1 MRKVITTI
9 PFLLCFA
16 ICSGCATIVS
26 DKETFT
32 QIDSFPS
39 KAECVVEGKN
49 YKQIITTP
57 ANLTLPAK
65 AAPIAISCNIDG
77 YHTGIER
84 IDTKMDGWTFG
95 NILFGGVIGVIV
107 DASTKAGHK
116 FPENVVVTLYRKTFT
131 TQEELDAWYDKQE
144 KDINDKIDLQIS
156 ENKTKSDTET
166 AEKKNK
172 KLEVLREEQLEKV
185 KNLRSSSAVITPSV
199 CPKGQEKTVV
209 K

>member
-1 MRKVITTI
+1 
-9 PFLLCFA
+9 
-16 ICSGCATIVS
+16 
-26 DKETFT
+26 
-32 QIDSFPS
+32 
-39 KAECVVEGKN
+39 
-49 YKQIITTP
+49 
-57 ANLTLPAK
+57 
-65 AAPIAISCNIDG
+65 
-77 YHTGIER
+77 
-84 IDTKMDGWTFG
+84 MDGWTAG
-95 NILFGGVIGVIV
+95 NILFEGVIGVIV

-185 KNLRSSSAVITPSV
+185 KNLRSASLVAAPPVELAG
-199 CPKGQEKTVV
+199 KGKIIAE
-209 K
+209 

>member
-1 MRKVITTI
+1 M
-9 PFLLCFA
+9 
-16 ICSGCATIVS
+16 
-26 DKETFT
+26 
-32 QIDSFPS
+32 
-39 KAECVVEGKN
+39 EGKN
-49 YKQIITTP
+49 YKQVITTP

-116 FPENVVVTLYRKTFT
+116 YPENVVVTLYRKTFT

-144 KDINDKIDLQIS
+144 KDINDKIDSQIS
-156 ENKTKSDTET
+156 ENKAKSDTET

-172 KLEVLREEQLEKV
+172 KLEILREEQLGKV
-185 KNLRSSSAVITPSV
+185 KNLRSASIVAPPPVELTG
-199 CPKGQEKTVV
+199 KGKAIA